1 MNALWPLTRL
11 AAHPVAGTGPVR
23 DAPRT
28 AGCTKDK
35 DMTATAPLPAA
46 SVPPPSVKLS
56 GSTALAGPITAADV
70 AIKDLGKCLLPSPVV
85 AHLGESAVAYVG
97 AAEKVLV
104 DDRLS
109 VARAHAG
116 QLAELPAF
124 ELAGPRNKIFF
135 DPRTVGCGIVTCG
148 GLCPGINNVVRG
160 IVLEL
165 ARGYGVK
172 RILGFRYGY
181 EGLISRF
188 GHEPLHLGAESV
200 AHIHHQGGTILG
212 SSRGSQAPAEVV
224 DNLEANGIN
233 MLFVVGGDGTI
244 RGAMQLAAEIE
255 RRGLKI
261 AVVGVPKTIDND
273 IHFIDRSFGFE
284 SAYSAA
290 VEVVRAARV
299 EAMGVHNGIG
309 LVKLMGRHSGFVA
322 CHAALASTDVDL
334 CLIPEVQAHLEGER
348 GVLANLDRVLAR
360 KGHAVIVVAEGAA
373 QELMADEPG
382 GMDKSGNAK
391 LKDIG
396 VFLRERIIE
405 HYRRA
410 GKDVTLK
417 YIDPSYTIR
426 SVPATPSDS
435 VYCWNMARNAVHAAM
450 AGNTEL
456 LIGRWHGR
464 FVHVPMALATRNRK
478 QVDVGADLWMSV
490 IEATGQPRSFA

>member
-1 MNALWPLTRL
+1 MISVTISE
-11 AAHPVAGTGPVR
+11 
-23 DAPRT
+23 
-28 AGCTKDK
+28 
-35 DMTATAPLPAA
+35 PAA
-46 SVPPPSVKLS
+46 PAVKLS
-56 GSTALAGPITAADV
+56 GSTALAGDITAADV
-70 AIKDLGKCLLPSPVV
+70 AIRDLGKCLLPSPVV
-85 AHLGESAVAYVG
+85 AHLGEGAVVYVG
-97 AAEKVLV
+97 NAEKVLV
-104 DDRLS
+104 DDRMS
-109 VARAHAG
+109 VVRTFPDQIAD
-116 QLAELPAF
+116 LPAF

-148 GLCPGINNVVRG
+148 GLCPGINNVIRG

-172 RILGFRYGY
+172 RILGFRFGY

-188 GHEPLHLGAESV
+188 GHEPMHLTPESV

-212 SSRGSQAPAEVV
+212 SSRGSQDPVEVV

-233 MLFVVGGDGTI
+233 ILFVVGGDGTI
-244 RGAMQLAAEIE
+244 RGAMLLAAEAE
-255 RRGLKI
+255 KRGFKL

-290 VEVVRAARV
+290 VEVVRSARV
-299 EAMGVHNGIG
+299 EAMGAHNGIG

-322 CHAALASTDVDL
+322 CHAALASADVDL
-334 CLIPEVQAHLEGER
+334 VLIPEIAAHLEGER
-348 GVLANLDRVLAR
+348 GVLGNLDRVLAK
-360 KGHAVIVVAEGAA
+360 KGNAVVVVAEGAA
-373 QELMADEPG
+373 QELMADEASADG
-382 GMDKSGNAK
+382 TDKSGNAK

-396 VFLRERIIE
+396 VYMRERITE
-405 HYRRA
+405 HYKKA
-410 GKDVTLK
+410 GKEVTLK
-417 YIDPSYTIR
+417 YIDPSYMIR
-426 SVPATPSDS
+426 SVRPTPADS

-478 QVDVGADLWMSV
+478 QVDITADLWMSV
-490 IEATGQPRSFA
+490 IEATGQPRRFA

>member
-1 MNALWPLTRL
+1 MSALAKHNA
-11 AAHPVAGTGPVR
+11 VN
-23 DAPRT
+23 APSAVT
-28 AGCTKDK
+28 
-35 DMTATAPLPAA
+35 
-46 SVPPPSVKLS
+46 LS

-70 AIKDLGKCLLPSPVV
+70 RIKDLGKCLLPSPVV
-85 AHLGESAVAYVG
+85 AHLGESAVMFAG

-104 DDRLS
+104 DDRMS
-109 VARAHAG
+109 VFGDNVARAG
-116 QLAELPAF
+116 NVPAF
-124 ELAGPRNKIFF
+124 ELAGPRDKVFF

-160 IVLEL
+160 LVLEL

-172 RILGFRYGY
+172 RILGFRFGY

-188 GHEPLHLGAESV
+188 GHDPVTLTAESV

-212 SSRGSQAPAEVV
+212 SSRGSQDPGEVI

-233 MLFVVGGDGTI
+233 ILFVIGGDGTI
-244 RGAMQLAAEIE
+244 RGAMHFTEEIE

-290 VEVVRAARV
+290 VDVVRSARV
-299 EAMGVHNGIG
+299 EAMGARNGIG

-322 CHAALASTDVDL
+322 CQAALASADVDL
-334 CLIPEVQAHLEGER
+334 VLIPEVNAMLEGER
-348 GVLANLDRVLAR
+348 GVFANLDRVLAR
-360 KGHAVIVVAEGAA
+360 KGHAVVVVAEGAA
-373 QELMADEPG
+373 QELMTDDAADG
-382 GMDKSGNAK
+382 ATDKSGNAK

-396 VFLRERIIE
+396 VYLRERITE
-405 HYRRA
+405 HYRQAKREI
-410 GKDVTLK
+410 TLK

-450 AGNTEL
+450 AGNTEM

-464 FVHVPMALATRNRK
+464 FVHVPMPLATRSRK
-478 QVDVGADLWMSV
+478 QVDVTADLWMSV